1 MALQPNQQPSGWRA
15 RVQVWLRD
23 VQQHAQIYRLDLQT
37 AATNNQRA
45 FPRNPM
51 LTLVKQVIPLIA
63 KWLIK
68 SALRDAARQL
78 GLELSDEAIDVMATV
93 ILAAI

>member
-1 MALQPNQQPSGWRA
+1 
-15 RVQVWLRD
+15 
-23 VQQHAQIYRLDLQT
+23 
-37 AATNNQRA
+37 
-45 FPRNPM
+45 
-51 LTLVKQVIPLIA
+51 
-63 KWLIK
+63 LIK